1 MSVLEIEKSD
11 QESKYADKKDENPSN
26 FIKFKEF
33 CVQKFAVISIAKQET
48 GALYMGGKNYFVSIQ
63 DIVMSS
69 LAYFIIFLT
78 FVSAL
83 NTLGTIIG

>member
-1 MSVLEIEKSD
+1 
-11 QESKYADKKDENPSN
+11 
-26 FIKFKEF
+26 
-33 CVQKFAVISIAKQET
+33 
-48 GALYMGGKNYFVSIQ
+48 MGGKNYFVSIQ

-69 LAYFIIFLT
+69 LAYFILFLT